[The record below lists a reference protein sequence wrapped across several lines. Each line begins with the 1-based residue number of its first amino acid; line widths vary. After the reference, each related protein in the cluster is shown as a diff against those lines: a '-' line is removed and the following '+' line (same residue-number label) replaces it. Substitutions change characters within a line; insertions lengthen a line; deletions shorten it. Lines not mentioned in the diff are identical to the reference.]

1 MLTETPIENR
11 ILKGKILRVKQ
22 GYNPNSSS
30 MGSIIFALPV
40 SLVAVTFGL
49 AAVSGL
55 ILPHFIQD
63 NDSAE
68 SSVPTES
75 SNDR

>member
-1 MLTETPIENR
+1 MLTETPTENR